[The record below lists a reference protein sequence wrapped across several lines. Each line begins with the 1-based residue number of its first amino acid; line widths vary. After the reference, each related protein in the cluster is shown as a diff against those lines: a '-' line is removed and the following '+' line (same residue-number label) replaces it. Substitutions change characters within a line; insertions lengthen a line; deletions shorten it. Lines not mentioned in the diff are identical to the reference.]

1 MRVWGSLRGK
11 RRVENDSLI
20 IDLSHQFVLC
30 GKIRKTGKELCSEK
44 SKVLL
49 RVGLRFLL
57 DIQSE
62 LNVGGWV
69 STSGVQVRGG
79 NWNYKFGG
87 HFLIDGA
94 KSHGLIRSL
103 VE

>member
-1 MRVWGSLRGK
+1 MRRK

-57 DIQSE
+57 DI
-62 LNVGGWV
+62 
-69 STSGVQVRGG
+69 
-79 NWNYKFGG
+79 
-87 HFLIDGA
+87 
-94 KSHGLIRSL
+94 
-103 VE
+103 